1 LLSVSIIPI
10 FIIGV
15 IIYYEDERIL
25 TEHTLNNLKFFVSK
39 EKENISNV
47 INFYSAGLDLLSNR
61 IELLQSIEDF
71 KNFQTVENQEKI
83 NAVMKILKDVFVDA
97 DRISITDFSGKILAS
112 TKSTE
117 INKNQSYDI
126 FNKTKN
132 SEQTKINFILTN
144 EDQQTIL
151 FSKVLMIGAN
161 QIGIVFVEFKQNKIF
176 GEINE
181 NMLGETGKFLIA
193 EKISEDS
200 ALQIYPITMKKT
212 ISMEKNNIPIVQAL
226 MKNEDHFSNLVN
238 LENEPV
244 LAATGYIEEAN
255 WGIAAS
261 VGKSEISTLLQFSL
275 LVVSFVLIIMS
286 IAVVLIAIFFA
297 NTIAKP
303 IMRIVNVS
311 NQISQG
317 NLDVK
322 LDIKTN
328 DELNALSNSFN
339 DMIESL
345 KKKIMIEEE
354 LEDSKNQLKMERINT
369 IGMLAAQIAH
379 DIKNPL
385 QTIKNS
391 AEIIKNKPLSIE
403 VITRE
408 IDRINRGASRIS
420 HQVDDVLNYIST
432 TQIDFTQG
440 SILKI
445 LQSTIETL
453 KIPETINII
462 LPNND
467 ILVDCDADKIESVF
481 NNILLNAIHAIGNEA
496 GQIKIRL
503 SQEQNKAIIEF
514 ENSGSNIPKDVL
526 LKIFEP
532 LFSTKEKGTG
542 LGIVSCKNIIE
553 RHGGTITASSDPVVF
568 RILIPIKH
576 NHTK

>member
-1 LLSVSIIPI
+1 
-10 FIIGV
+10 
-15 IIYYEDERIL
+15 
-25 TEHTLNNLKFFVSK
+25 
-39 EKENISNV
+39 
-47 INFYSAGLDLLSNR
+47 
-61 IELLQSIEDF
+61 
-71 KNFQTVENQEKI
+71 
-83 NAVMKILKDVFVDA
+83 MKILKDVFVDA

-144 EDQQTIL
+144 EDQQTVL

-542 LGIVSCKNIIE
+542 LGLVSCKNIIE